1 MEDKMPKKKEKGN
14 RVVVTD
20 AKDEV
25 KRIRTDKEIIEEND
39 ELEKSLKGKKKTQ
52 KQNLQDVL
60 KEKKEMRKKQKTEEK
75 EMTVMLVGQQ
85 DRSVNVGVVGVG
97 QCGSKIAEELYERGY
112 NTVVINTA
120 LQDLKHIRVPE
131 RHKLFLDY
139 SLGGA
144 AKDLDTGKAAVEQ
157 YENEVLKHVEDN
169 TEDCEVL
176 LLAVSGGGGT
186 GSGSAETMV
195 SIMSQLGKPLSV
207 LFVLPMAS
215 EDALAK
221 HNAIQTLARLAK
233 LAKDDVVNSLIVVD
247 NAKIELMF
255 PGKSMAEFWKVANQS
270 IVEPLHLFNKL
281 SANPS
286 EYTSLDPMDFS
297 RLFIGTG
304 DCALYGMIEVED
316 YLEDEAIAE
325 AMVTNLESGLL
336 SSDFDLGQ
344 TRSAGVI
351 ITGSKEALSKVP
363 ATNIEYGFAMIGK
376 ICNEG
381 TRVFR
386 GVYEVPS
393 RDDVLRIYSFFSGLG
408 LPEERVS
415 ELKAEAERHMDAL
428 KGKEDSRATAMN
440 IDVGKTKTTSAVDE
454 LHKRIKNKNSAMG
467 KLKRNTRRVID
478 RRRT

>member
-1 MEDKMPKKKEKGN
+1 MTEEKGN

-20 AKDEV
+20 TDDKV
-25 KRIRTDKEIIEEND
+25 KRIRSDDEIVRENE
-39 ELEKSLKGKKKTQ
+39 ELENELKAKTQ
-52 KQNLQDVL
+52 KQKLQDIL
-60 KEKKEMRKKQKTEEK
+60 REKEDMRKQQMEE
-75 EMTVMLVGQQ
+75 EDMTVMLVEQQ
-85 DRSVNVGVVGVG
+85 DRSVNLGVVGVG
-97 QCGSKIAEELYERGY
+97 QCGSKIAEELYDRGY

-120 LQDLKHIRVPE
+120 LQDLKHIKVPE
-131 RHKLFLDY
+131 RQKLFLDY

-157 YENEVLKHVEDN
+157 YEEEVLKHISDH

-176 LLAVSGGGGT
+176 MLAVSGGGGT
-186 GSGSAETMV
+186 GSGGAESMV

-207 LFVLPMAS
+207 LFVLPMSS
-215 EDALAK
+215 EDTLAK
-221 HNAIQTLARLAK
+221 HNAIQTLAKLARLAK
-233 LAKDDVVNSLIVVD
+233 EDVINSLIVVD
-247 NAKIELMF
+247 NSKIELMF
-255 PGKSMAEFWKVANQS
+255 PGKSMAEFWKIANTS

-304 DCALYGMIEVED
+304 DCALYGTIEVED

-325 AMVTNLESGLL
+325 AMVTTLESGLL
-336 SSDFDLGQ
+336 SSDFDLSQ

-363 ATNIEYGFAMIGK
+363 ATNIEYGFAMVSK

-386 GVYEVPS
+386 GVYEVPTT
-393 RDDVLRIYSFFSGLG
+393 DDVLRIYSFFSGLG
-408 LPEERVS
+408 LPEDRVK
-415 ELKAEAERHMDAL
+415 ELKAEADRHMEAL
-428 KGKEDSRATAMN
+428 KHKEDGRASAMT
-440 IDVGKTKTTSAVDE
+440 IDVGKTQTTSAVDA
-454 LHKRIKNKNSAMG
+454 LHKKIKNKNSAMG
-467 KLKRNTRRVID
+467 KLQKNTKRVVD
-478 RRRT
+478 RRRR

>member
-1 MEDKMPKKKEKGN
+1 MPKEKGN

-20 AKDEV
+20 SENKVERIKTDGEIV
-25 KRIRTDKEIIEEND
+25 KEN
-39 ELEKSLKGKKKTQ
+39 EKLEAELKGKKSK
-52 KQNLQDVL
+52 KQQLEEIL
-60 KEKKEMRKKQKTEEK
+60 KEKKKTRKKQKEKKKEEK
-75 EMTVMLVGQQ
+75 EDMTVMLVENQ
-85 DRSVNVGVVGVG
+85 DRSVNLGVVGVG
-97 QCGSKIAEELYERGY
+97 QCGSKIAEELYNRGY
-112 NTVVINTA
+112 NSVVINTA
-120 LQDLKHIRVPE
+120 LQDLKHIKIPE
-131 RHKLFLDY
+131 RQKLFLDY

-157 YENEVLKHVEDN
+157 YEEEVSKHVSGN

-176 LLAVSGGGGT
+176 LLIASGGGGT

-195 SIMSQLGKPLSV
+195 NIMSQLGKPLSV

-233 LAKDDVVNSLIVVD
+233 LAKDDVINSLIVVD

-255 PGKSMAEFWKVANQS
+255 PGKSMAEFWKVANES

-281 SANPS
+281 SSNPS

-304 DCALYGMIEVED
+304 DCALYGSIEVKD

-344 TRSAGVI
+344 TRSAGII
-351 ITGSKEALSKVP
+351 ITGSKEVLSKVP
-363 ATNIEYGFAMIGK
+363 ATNIEYGFSMVGK

-381 TRVFR
+381 TRIFR
-386 GVYEVPS
+386 GVYEI
-393 RDDVLRIYSFFSGLG
+393 DDHSDTLKIYSFFAGLG

-415 ELKAEAERHMDAL
+415 ELKSEAERHMRAL
-428 KGKEDSRATAMN
+428 KNKEDSRATSMN
-440 IDVGKTKTTSAVDE
+440 IDVGKTQTTSAVDA
-454 LHKRIKNKNSAMG
+454 LHKKIKNKHSAMG
-467 KLKRNTRRVID
+467 KLKQNTKRVID
-478 RRRT
+478 RRRR